1 MTHFRGR
8 IRDTIA
14 SKMNLKERVFEQLA
28 CVFSENKRVQTQ
40 IFADILSLQ
49 SDLLNTKFIF

>member
-14 SKMNLKERVFEQLA
+14 SKMNLNEQVLEQLA
-28 CVFSENKRVQTQ
+28 YVFSENKCVQTE

-49 SDLLNTKFIF
+49 SDLLNTKLIF